1 MISTIFGDGRQTG
14 RAGVGTTGRRA
25 LLVAGAAAG
34 ATALTGC
41 TSSSGGRPGRPS
53 AAELAAE
60 RAARAEAAQ
69 RLRAVTAAR
78 GLLERYDATLAAH
91 PALAPRLTALRGAVA
106 AHAKALG
113 EGGTTAEPTT
123 GPTTGATPA
132 AAGTTPAPQTS
143 PGAAAPRSTPSGTAA
158 PGTSA
163 PATRKPAGSSP
174 APAPVPSDPGAALRQ
189 LAAAERAAADGH
201 AAALL
206 TAPPEYARLLA
217 SVAASGAAHAYLL
230 TEGARA

>member
-1 MISTIFGDGRQTG
+1 MT
-14 RAGVGTTGRRA
+14 TTGRRA

-34 ATALTGC
+34 ATALAAC
-41 TSSSGGRPGRPS
+41 TSAPDGGPRRPS
-53 AAELAAE
+53 AAEVEAE
-60 RAARAEAAQ
+60 RVARAEAAL
-69 RLRAVTAAR
+69 RLRSVTAAR

-113 EGGTTAEPTT
+113 EGGA
-123 GPTTGATPA
+123 AVKPA
-132 AAGTTPAPQTS
+132 AAAG
-143 PGAAAPRSTPSGTAA
+143 ST
-158 PGTSA
+158 A
-163 PATRKPAGSSP
+163 PAATASSSASAAGKPAASP
-174 APAPVPSDPGAALRQ
+174 TPVRVAADPRAALKE
-189 LAAAERAAADGH
+189 LAAAERAASDGH
-201 AAALL
+201 TAALL